1 MKFFDDKSKNLKWW
15 NKNYFYIGTIAI
27 VLLNILLYAFG
38 GYDWE
43 ERIYPV
49 DGGHHW
55 GDVFYFRPTIRTF
68 LNAFSHSTWQH
79 VLLNM
84 LCFAV
89 VGLYL
94 ERKKGTLGIF
104 LYVLIGAYFSG
115 IAVVANDMAINFHG
129 SSGVNYFLYAILIV
143 DYFFSLRKET
153 KNKTN
158 IILGAVIL
166 AFTYLAMCFDDR
178 TSSFSFRWYP
188 YKLMT
193 NLGHYSSFVVGLVLG
208 LIIQTT
214 RALAA
219 KGKIK

>member
-43 ERIYPV
+43 ERAYPV
-49 DGGHHW
+49 DDGEHW
-55 GDVFYFRPTIRTF
+55 GGVFYFKPTIRSM

-94 ERKKGTLGIF
+94 ERKKGTLGIL
-104 LYVLIGAYFSG
+104 LYVLFGAYFSG
-115 IAVVANDMAINFHG
+115 IAVAANNLSVWYHG
-129 SSGVNYFLYAILIV
+129 FSGVNFFLYAILIV

-153 KNKTN
+153 RNKTN
-158 IILGAVIL
+158 VIMGAIILAL
-166 AFTYLAMCFDDR
+166 MYLAMCFCGGS
-178 TSSFSFRWYP
+178 TAFAFKWYP
-188 YKLMT
+188 YDLMT
-193 NLGHYSSFVVGLVLG
+193 NMGHYASFAVGLVLG
-208 LIIQTT
+208 FIIQTT
-214 RALAA
+214 RLLTAR
-219 KGKIK
+219 GKIK